1 MANDFSANPW
11 TVDTT
16 FATPIAKNHITN
28 CMIFIKSITW
38 SDQVAAGDQVIIQDR
53 NGKIIQDA
61 KAQGANTPII
71 LNNPG
76 WVEGLQ
82 VPTLVSGKLSIVVSK

>member
-11 TVDTT
+11 SIDTA

-28 CMIFIKSITW
+28 NMIYIKSITW
-38 SDQVAAGDQVIIQDR
+38 SDMAAAGQVIVQDR
-53 NGKIIQDA
+53 NGKIIQDSISVS
-61 KAQGANTPII
+61 ANTTVIV
-71 LNNPG
+71 NNPG

-82 VPTLVSGKLSIVVSK
+82 VPTLTSGKLSIVVSK